1 MASLSAKMEVLSIL
15 AENSS
20 KKEIKLLPLCAISHE
35 N

>member
-1 MASLSAKMEVLSIL
+1 MPSLPGKMKVLLIL

-20 KKEIKLLPLCAISHE
+20 KKEIKVFLQCAISHE